1 MNALFFDYAE
11 RRIADSTV
19 ILSFRQRTNDEED
32 VLTVR
37 GFGLPLNAVYV
48 GFYNRKAEFEL
59 YQIVDVNENKVTHEL
74 TLFCESDMYEL
85 VGEKTINDA
94 RPTKTTAGLALAQA
108 LDGTRFEV
116 GIVDDTSISSTRFF
130 YCSPFAAV
138 RKIETAW
145 PVRAR
150 PRYVV
155 SGARIEHRYIDLLSN
170 APIWRGKRFE
180 IGKDILSASLRE
192 DRRNVVTA
200 LTGRGKGESVGDGY
214 GRRIDFSNVVWSK
227 ANGDPVD
234 KPLGQDWIEDP
245 VATALYGICGTRPR
259 FSVVEF
265 DDIEDDNELILA
277 TWNALQAA
285 SAPTLSGELSAVAL
299 ETLGFPHEAAYYG
312 DEIAFI
318 SDNRRLRA
326 RIVSIE
332 REFAYDGADV
342 FHFGKLSDSTARQM
356 AAVKRDIVT
365 TKDKASA
372 GALIAQKNEGLLSGY
387 LDTMKTQILST
398 GTKFYTDKYDG
409 GFVFESADGSSA
421 VKLTGSGILI
431 APTRS
436 ADAWDWTLAIDGSG
450 IVADTITSGVINA
463 AVIKIFGTNS
473 FYWDA
478 ANINI
483 INPTNTNHQIRIGR
497 FDGVNYGI
505 GFTQD
510 GGQTWQ
516 NAIGFDGVNISAT
529 GFAKSYVQ
537 LNEPTGQGIGDRWT
551 KTDPKTWEEVAAG
564 TWGSIKDITW
574 NEAFGYPYP
583 QTFVWDGRI
592 WVLEADMLITGKTET
607 FDERMVKV
615 ETEVEQNAKAI
626 TERATKGELES
637 LRVQTAGSISQ
648 MVTSEQLDSAV
659 TQNTQNWTAE
669 FNKIGLAGKQTGIVK
684 AGEDGVEVTH
694 SNIGGKTSMNAD
706 GFRLYDKD
714 GKVIGGLVN
723 TNSGVVSSVQRLA
736 NPERT
741 SFYVEVASKDYDE
754 QVDALIFHYGGNVC
768 GKLSLYSYPDGRVGL
783 MFGSAG
789 ETFVGGINTENIYA
803 VGQRIHFSSYD
814 PGGQDGDIWLCPA
827 GD

>member
-11 RRIADSTV
+11 RRITDSTV

-245 VATALYGICGTRPR
+245 AATALYGICGTRPR

-342 FHFGKLSDSTARQM
+342 FQFGKLSDSTARQM

-436 ADAWDWTLAIDGSG
+436 ADAWNWTLAIDGSG

-497 FDGVNYGI
+497 FDGTNYGI
-505 GFTQD
+505 GFTTD
-510 GGQTWQ
+510 GGETWAS
-516 NAIGFDGVNISAT
+516 AIGFNGVVLSAGAVTKETLSADVSGQLDSYAESISSYNSQLSLMDKKIAAKVSQTDYVADMSGKANAADVEAQFNAAAELTAKNLALKFTESKTYTDEKTANFDAFAEEMMTYFEFAVT
-529 GFAKSYVQ
+529 GLLIGMKDSPFKAQIS
-537 LNEPTGQGIGDRWT
+537 NEKLSFTQNG
-551 KTDPKTWEEVAAG
+551 EEVAF
-564 TWGSIKDITW
+564 IQY
-574 NEAFGYPYP
+574 N
-583 QTFVWDGRI
+583 
-592 WVLEADMLITGKTET
+592 
-607 FDERMVKV
+607 RMH
-615 ETEVEQNAKAI
+615 I
-626 TERATKGELES
+626 TEA
-637 LRVQTAGSISQ
+637 RVTDRLSIGTEDNGYFDW
-648 MVTSEQLDSAV
+648 VT
-659 TQNTQNWTAE
+659 TN
-669 FNKIGLAGKQTGIVK
+669 
-684 AGEDGVEVTH
+684 
-694 SNIGGKTSMNAD
+694 D
-706 GFRLYDKD
+706 GF
-714 GKVIGGLVN
+714 GLKW
-723 TNSGVVSSVQRLA
+723 R
-736 NPERT
+736 
-741 SFYVEVASKDYDE
+741 
-754 QVDALIFHYGGNVC
+754 
-768 GKLSLYSYPDGRVGL
+768 
-783 MFGSAG
+783 
-789 ETFVGGINTENIYA
+789 
-803 VGQRIHFSSYD
+803 
-814 PGGQDGDIWLCPA
+814 
-827 GD
+827 